1 MRLLLKCLA
10 ICSGAAAVVA
20 IAGCGPASIAG
31 LSPAAHVSGVASA
44 PSSAAPSSVTGDAG
58 QVPSSGAISTPVTS
72 PAATPAAV
80 SNLTATALSIVMTLP
95 VHHPAQTTAVIAG
108 QLSEPANGSAPL
120 PGRLVWLQRLGTGG
134 WLLFRSEVTG
144 PDGRVAFGVHVVVGA
159 IFRLAYA
166 GTPSLAPAV
175 SPIRIVTA

>member
-20 IAGCGPASIAG
+20 IAGCGPASIGAI
-31 LSPAAHVSGVASA
+31 SPAAHSSGAVSA
-44 PSSAAPSSVTGDAG
+44 PSSVAAGDPTSDAS
-58 QVPSSGAISTPVTS
+58 QVPGAGATSTPVTS
-72 PAATPAAV
+72 QAATPAAA
-80 SNLTATALSIVMTLP
+80 SSQTATALSIVMTLP

-108 QLSEPANGSAPL
+108 QLSEPGNGSAPL

-144 PDGRVAFGVHVVVGA
+144 PDGRVAFQVHVVVGA
-159 IFRLAYA
+159 AFRLAYA
-166 GTPSLAPAV
+166 GTPNLAPAA
-175 SPIRIVTA
+175 SAIRIVTA